1 MILWHCRNK
10 LWRLTHAPSFLWK
23 MVSFLPRYHCW
34 QCLLSYLPSMWCSQR
49 DMLFQWQLRELGD
62 GRMHRYSTQ
71 ACRQQHCHCLQQLKQ
86 CCCCS
91 VFASSHRGRSL
102 LLQNM
107 ATVQMHVCACMLGD
121 VMSPFAAPINN
132 QLRLMQL
139 PPTITLCRWLAPHTL
154 SYWQLSVCTRHI
166 VEM

>member
-10 LWRLTHAPSFLWK
+10 LWRLTHAPSFIWK
-23 MVSFLPRYHCW
+23 VVSFLPRYHGW

-49 DMLFQWQLRELGD
+49 DMLFQWQLGELGD

-102 LLQNM
+102 LLQNT
-107 ATVQMHVCACMLGD
+107 ATVQMHVCD
-121 VMSPFAAPINN
+121 VTLCSPHKQPTSTDAAPSHNYTV
-132 QLRLMQL
+132 
-139 PPTITLCRWLAPHTL
+139 PVAGSP
-154 SYWQLSVCTRHI
+154 HI
-166 VEM
+166 VILAAVCVHPACS